1 MSNFRELNLKAP
13 ILEALEE
20 KGYLNPTPI
29 QASAIPNIMQKRDF
43 IGIAQTGTGKT
54 AAFSLPILHLLS
66 ENTADVKPNHVR
78 CLILTPTRELA
89 AQIVDN
95 IELYGA
101 KLNLKYAV
109 IFGGVGENPQI
120 QKLKG
125 GLDIVVATPGRLL
138 DLVNQGYIKFNELEI
153 FVLDEADRMLDM
165 GFIIDVK
172 TIIAKLPKTRQTLLF
187 SATMPEA
194 ISYLAKTIL
203 NDPIKV
209 EVTPQSTT
217 VERIDQKIYMVE
229 RSNKP
234 KLLLSIIK
242 ENVDGSVL
250 VFFRT
255 KSNADRINDFLEKNA
270 ILVETIHGDKS
281 QSNREL
287 ALNNFR
293 QGKAN
298 VLIATDIA
306 ARGIDI
312 PGITHVI
319 NFDIPADPES
329 YVHRIGRTGRAG
341 KNGIAISFCD
351 PTETMALKA
360 IERAINYQIPVDK
373 THPFHGAEGV
383 SGVRKL
389 SSAKKVEVNLN
400 DKKTMTNQEHKP
412 AQGRKLSGANDV
424 KAVTKAVE
432 ISDAGENGNKPQ
444 ARSHTPR
451 EHTPREP
458 REARPHNPNHKKPVH
473 NHNRPKKG
481 LIAKLVDKVK
491 ALLGLKKPEEK
502 RKFTPRPNQKRR
514 PQHNNNRS
522 GGRR

>member
-1 MSNFRELNLKAP
+1 MSNFRELNLTQP
-13 ILEALEE
+13 ILDALEE
-20 KGYLNPTPI
+20 KGYIHPTPI
-29 QASAIPNIMQKRDF
+29 QASAIPHIMEKRDF

-66 ENTADVKPNHVR
+66 QKTQDVKPNHVR

-138 DLVNQGYIKFNELEI
+138 DLTNQGYINFSNLEI

-165 GFIIDVK
+165 GFINDVK
-172 TIIAKLPKTRQTLLF
+172 ATIAKLPKQRQTLLF

-203 NDPIKV
+203 NDPLKI
-209 EVTPQSTT
+209 EITPPATT
-217 VERIDQKIYMVE
+217 VERIDQKIYLVE

-234 KLLLSIIK
+234 KLLLHIIN
-242 ENVDGSVL
+242 ENRDGSVL

-319 NFDIPADPES
+319 NYDIPADPES

-360 IERAINYQIPVDK
+360 IEKAINYQIPVDK
-373 THPFHGAEGV
+373 THIFHGVEGV
-383 SGVRKL
+383 SGVRKI

-400 DKKTMTNQEHKP
+400 EKNTMTNQGHKP

-432 ISDAGENGNKPQ
+432 ISDAGENDNKPQ
-444 ARSHTPR
+444 ARTHA
-451 EHTPREP
+451 PREP

-502 RKFTPRPNQKRR
+502 RKFTPRHNQKRR
-514 PQHNNNRS
+514 PQHNNR
-522 GGRR
+522 GGARR